1 MSLTTLT
8 KEDAQARGILDLIL
22 PTEKVVFGKPL
33 VFPGLT
39 TNAAVVGTAFDYLMR
54 FEMERR
60 FQDVKASIW
69 VAQVVIVRLRAHFRD
84 AATSSMP
91 FPARGATMDEAMAR
105 RWMTLV
111 VEARDAVSAYAKL
124 PKPTRT
130 DQVAIAHHA
139 LTLARID
146 VLHRA
151 RYVDEKV
158 GIEAPE
164 DAEDCVRLL
173 EAVPWHELVSG
184 SPVVLNP
191 TFGQAS
197 KRVGGADADV
207 ICGSRLID
215 FKATKTV
222 APRETLRQLLGY
234 LILAREA
241 RRDDSAFPE
250 ITELV
255 AYYARH
261 RHVEV
266 VPTVRFTSHPR
277 FEEVCRLFLE
287 RADELGGVR
296 AAFGDTM
303 NDDADMPSV
312 RSPVATSPRQV
323 TKKASK
329 SPEPS
334 APRRKPGARVA
345 QRGNKA
351 SRKGRAR

>member
-8 KEDAQARGILDLIL
+8 KEDALAKGILDLIL
-22 PTEKVVFGKPL
+22 PTEKLVFGKPL
-33 VFPGLT
+33 LFPALT
-39 TNAAVVGTAFDYLMR
+39 ANAAVVGTAFDYLMR

-60 FQDVKASIW
+60 FQDVKANPW
-69 VAQVVIVRLRAHFRD
+69 LAQVVILRLRAHFQD
-84 AATSSMP
+84 AAPRSTP
-91 FPARGATMDEAMAR
+91 FRSRGATMDGVMAR
-105 RWMTLV
+105 RWMVLV
-111 VEARDAVSAYAKL
+111 VEARNAVSAYVKL
-124 PKPTRT
+124 TNPTKG
-130 DQVAIAHHA
+130 DQIVIAHHA

-158 GIEAPE
+158 GIEVPE

-173 EAVPWHELVSG
+173 EAVPWRELVPG
-184 SPVVLNP
+184 LPVVLNP

-207 ICGSRLID
+207 ISGNRLID
-215 FKATKTV
+215 FKTTKTV
-222 APRETLRQLLGY
+222 SPRETLRQLVGY

-241 RRDDSAFPE
+241 RRDDPTFPE

-266 VPTVRFTSHPR
+266 VPTARFTSHPR
-277 FEEVCRLFLE
+277 FDEVCRLFRE

-296 AAFGDTM
+296 AALGDTV
-303 NDDADMPSV
+303 NDDLDVPAVGFPA
-312 RSPVATSPRQV
+312 ATSPRQV
-323 TKKASK
+323 TKRRSKAR
-329 SPEPS
+329 E
-334 APRRKPGARVA
+334 
-345 QRGNKA
+345 
-351 SRKGRAR
+351 

>member
-8 KEDAQARGILDLIL
+8 KEDAPAKGILDLIL
-22 PTEKVVFGKPL
+22 PTEKLVFGKPL
-33 VFPGLT
+33 LFPALT

-60 FQDVKASIW
+60 FQDVKANPW
-69 VAQVVIVRLRAHFRD
+69 LAQVVILRLRAHFQD
-84 AATSSMP
+84 AATRSTP
-91 FPARGATMDEAMAR
+91 FPSRGATMDEAMAR
-105 RWMTLV
+105 RWTVLV

-124 PKPTRT
+124 TKPTKS
-130 DQVAIAHHA
+130 DQVVIARHA

-151 RYVDEKV
+151 RYVDKNV
-158 GIEAPE
+158 GIDVPE

-173 EAVPWHELVSG
+173 EAVPWHELAPEP
-184 SPVVLNP
+184 PVVLNP

-197 KRVGGADADV
+197 RRVGGADADV
-207 ICGSRLID
+207 ISGNRLID

-222 APRETLRQLLGY
+222 SPRETLRQLVGY

-241 RRDDSAFPE
+241 RRDDPTFPE

-266 VPTVRFTSHPR
+266 VPTARFTSHPR
-277 FEEVCRLFLE
+277 FDEVCRLFLE
-287 RADELGGVR
+287 RADELGGLH
-296 AAFGDTM
+296 AAFGDVM
-303 NDDADMPSV
+303 KDDTDMPAV
-312 RSPVATSPRQV
+312 GFPLATSPRQI
-323 TKKASK
+323 TKKMSK
-329 SPEPS
+329 ARVPS
-334 APRRKPGARVA
+334 APRRMPGARLA
-345 QRGNKA
+345 KRGNKT
-351 SRKGRAR
+351 SRKGRTR